1 MKKILEMIRNKRMIK
16 CIDTRTG
23 ESFMPVE
30 YREVKE
36 KVAVENY
43 SAHRFY

>member
-1 MKKILEMIRNKRMIK
+1 MKKILEMIKNKRIIK
-16 CIDTRTG
+16 CIDTRNG
-23 ESFMPVE
+23 ESFRPLE

-36 KVAVENY
+36 GVVVENY